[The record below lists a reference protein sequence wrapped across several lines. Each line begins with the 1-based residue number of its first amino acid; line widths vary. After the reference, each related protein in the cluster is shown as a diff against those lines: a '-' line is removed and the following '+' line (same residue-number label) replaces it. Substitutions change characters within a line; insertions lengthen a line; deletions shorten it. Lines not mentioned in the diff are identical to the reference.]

1 MARLHTCYNDR
12 MKTLLILRH
21 AKSSWKDL
29 TVTDHDRP
37 LNKRGKR
44 DAPRM
49 GRWLRM
55 HDLRPDLIV
64 SSTARRAFTT
74 AVAVA
79 DEVGYSQPVTATR
92 DFYHAD
98 PSEYIEYLKGVS
110 AEAPCIMVVGHNPG
124 MEELIAQLGGG
135 YEVMPTGTVAYFSLP
150 IASWSEINDT
160 TTGTLKAVWRPK
172 EIEI

>member
-1 MARLHTCYNDR
+1 

-29 TVTDHDRP
+29 TLTDHDRP

-55 HDLRPDLIV
+55 HNLRPDLIV

-74 AVAVA
+74 ALAVA
-79 DEVGYSQPVTATR
+79 DEVEYAGQVTATR
-92 DFYHAD
+92 NFYHAD
-98 PSEYIEYLKGVS
+98 PSEYISHLRDVS
-110 AEAPCIMVVGHNPG
+110 AEINIVMVVGHNPG
-124 MEELIAQLGGG
+124 MEELVAQLGGG
-135 YEVMPTGTVAYFSLP
+135 YEAMPTGTVAYFSLP
-150 IASWSEINDT
+150 ISTWAELDET
-160 TTGTLKAVWRPK
+160 TTGTLKAIWRPK
-172 EIEI
+172 EIEL